1 MYLEKEDLIK
11 NSINN
16 ISNIDIVY
24 LPNDKKDLLSKT
36 YENALLTFELVQN
49 LKIEE
54 EKLIEYS
61 KDYKS
66 LHQKVRKMQ
75 KYIKHIYTR
84 CKAVAP
90 LPVCRLISQPLA
102 IKALTTGSFAFF

>member
-1 MYLEKEDLIK
+1 MFLKRRPLELAVHYGHKEIAEYIA
-11 NSINN
+11 S
-16 ISNIDIVY
+16 
-24 LPNDKKDLLSKT
+24 KKK
-36 YENALLTFELVQN
+36 
-49 LKIEE
+49 
-54 EKLIEYS
+54 
-61 KDYKS
+61 
-66 LHQKVRKMQ
+66 KVRKMQ